1 MGRGFAFVDRQKHI
15 SIDTGDFYIDLVF
28 YNIKL
33 KRYVLFE
40 LKTRPLTHAD
50 VGQLDM
56 YVQMYN
62 DLFRRT
68 FIVLHLVLK
77 TAGIEAMRLAST
89 LSFFLRCTPEEYLIS
104 AGFSSQSLH
113 STALQAQSQRERI
126 LPGMLCTDKHLT
138 IIYPIILFQM
148 A

>member
-50 VGQLDM
+50 GGQLDM
-56 YVQMYN
+56 MCRCIN
-62 DLFRRT
+62 DLFSVGLIYCT
-68 FIVLHLVLK
+68 FVLK

-113 STALQAQSQRERI
+113 STALQAQAKRERV
-126 LPGMLCTDKHLT
+126 LPRMLRTDKHLT

>member
-56 YVQMYN
+56 YVQMYD
-62 DLFRRT
+62 DLLRRT

-89 LSFFLRCTPEEYLIS
+89 LSFFLRCTPEEYLI
-104 AGFSSQSLH
+104 
-113 STALQAQSQRERI
+113 
-126 LPGMLCTDKHLT
+126 
-138 IIYPIILFQM
+138 
-148 A
+148 

>member
-40 LKTRPLTHAD
+40 LKTHPLTHAD

-56 YVQMYN
+56 YVQMYD

-77 TAGIEAMRLAST
+77 TAGIEAVSYT
-89 LSFFLRCTPEEYLIS
+89 
-104 AGFSSQSLH
+104 
-113 STALQAQSQRERI
+113 
-126 LPGMLCTDKHLT
+126 HLT
-138 IIYPIILFQM
+138 LPTI

>member
-50 VGQLDM
+50 VGQLDICM
-56 YVQMYN
+56 CRCMMIFSV
-62 DLFRRT
+62 
-68 FIVLHLVLK
+68 
-77 TAGIEAMRLAST
+77 GRL
-89 LSFFLRCTPEEYLIS
+89 
-104 AGFSSQSLH
+104 
-113 STALQAQSQRERI
+113 
-126 LPGMLCTDKHLT
+126 
-138 IIYPIILFQM
+138 
-148 A
+148 